1 MKNMRHVLHAVVI
14 VGGIAVG
21 GVLAVFTGDPAVTLM
36 FSGGIISAAGYW
48 LGAAAHRKHG

>member
-21 GVLAVFTGDPAVTLM
+21 GVLAIITGDPTITPM
-36 FSGGIISAAGYW
+36 FTGGIISAVGYW

>member
-1 MKNMRHVLHAVVI
+1 MHVVV
-14 VGGIAVG
+14 VVAGVAVG

-36 FSGGIISAAGYW
+36 FSGGIMSAVGYW

>member
-1 MKNMRHVLHAVVI
+1 MSNTRHLLHVV
-14 VGGIAVG
+14 VVVAGVAVG

-36 FSGGIISAAGYW
+36 FSGGIMSAVGYW